1 MAHSYSA
8 KRTVTAGG
16 LGSTPAGGTYA
27 GTHYTQHDSARFG
40 LRLRLLFQPKRLTK
54 FMEHR
59 SFHHRTYLDAIRG
72 ELATEAPGTVASGKS
87 FLFAKRA
94 ERGSKSTI
102 APAPGVWTCLPNRT
116 AAEGA
121 DATIGHWLT
130 LGDLVSDLA
139 GSDLE
144 DTDYARV
151 R

>member
-1 MAHSYSA
+1 
-8 KRTVTAGG
+8 
-16 LGSTPAGGTYA
+16 
-27 GTHYTQHDSARFG
+27 
-40 LRLRLLFQPKRLTK
+40 
-54 FMEHR
+54 MEYR
-59 SFHHRTYLDAIRG
+59 SFHHRTYLDAIRS

>member
-1 MAHSYSA
+1 LASR
-8 KRTVTAGG
+8 KLPVTKDGS
-16 LGSTPAGGTYA
+16 GSTPAGGTYA

-59 SFHHRTYLDAIRG
+59 GFHHRTYLDAIRG
-72 ELATEAPGTVASGKS
+72 KLATEAPGTVASGKS

-94 ERGSKSTI
+94 ERGFKSTI